1 MTKFFSHFSKKSV
14 TSWRTSRA
22 WHPESMGDGDVLC
35 VPFVP
40 SQSCDIC
47 ALMKYHTAAH
57 QYVCSGTKQTKLILS
72 LYDHAASS
80 QNMARNMLQESA
92 TLLRETIQPALSSS
106 INSIDKQIRLV
117 FSATGPLYVMLE
129 CIGET
134 LHVRR
139 VRNLYYTH
147 SFADLIMREM
157 VMGHAQ
163 ATCLA

>member
-1 MTKFFSHFSKKSV
+1 MSSSV
-14 TSWRTSRA
+14 RSRDPVVSRCEVEAADDTQDHHRRCRQAWRS
-22 WHPESMGDGDVLC
+22 SSL
-35 VPFVP
+35 
-40 SQSCDIC
+40 
-47 ALMKYHTAAH
+47 AAA
-57 QYVCSGTKQTKLILS
+57 VGAGAAP
-72 LYDHAASS
+72 AASS

-92 TLLRETIQPALSSS
+92 KLLRETIQPALSSN

-117 FSATGPLYVMLE
+117 FSAAGPSYVPLE
-129 CIGET
+129 CIGEM